1 MCSEILGNSLWL
13 VKGEKDMVCGLS
25 WILHSVHG
33 KFHLW
38 DMTHFETFGGK
49 KVPKNIKTVSS
60 QVSTKI
66 HVSLILANS
75 ICLKKINA
83 INLIYQ
89 EWSFLWPYST
99 SSWKLRDILNQS
111 CFQTITLTSPQG
123 SPSLTRANTND
134 NCDSHC
140 CCYYHQRKGFSC
152 LIPTPVF
159 SSSTTTLPSYIRIT
173 NGYITVK
180 PPIWISNRLDQRPR
194 PDRPSQPQPTSS
206 APARRLWPP
215 LTSLCL
221 ATAAFLLNL
230 LQPSWPH

>member
-1 MCSEILGNSLWL
+1 MGQ
-13 VKGEKDMVCGLS
+13 
-25 WILHSVHG
+25 H
-33 KFHLW
+33 
-38 DMTHFETFGGK
+38 
-49 KVPKNIKTVSS
+49 KNTPVSHTG
-60 QVSTKI
+60 QQ
-66 HVSLILANS
+66 HM
-75 ICLKKINA
+75 LKKISA
-83 INLIYQ
+83 INLIYE

-111 CFQTITLTSPQG
+111 CFHFPAPRDLPASHVQIVMTIVIAVVTTTWDDCLQS
-123 SPSLTRANTND
+123 
-134 NCDSHC
+134 
-140 CCYYHQRKGFSC
+140 KGFSC
-152 LIPTPVF
+152 LIPSPVF